1 MEENLEVYGDPDKL
15 ARVFDNILR
24 NAIAYCYENTKIE
37 IQARMKN
44 NKIEITFTNS
54 GDRIPGDMLQTILK
68 NFTGWI
74 IPGRPEPEEQDL
86 VLRLQKRL
94 WNYMMDRSWRKVTI
108 YIRNLL

>member
-1 MEENLEVYGDPDKL
+1 MQNIELESVKINLTRCWSRLQTNFMAYFREKKL
-15 ARVFDNILR
+15 LVMWMWKRIWKFTVIRTSLPVSLIIILR

-68 NFTGWI
+68 NFTG
-74 IPGRPEPEEQDL
+74 
-86 VLRLQKRL
+86 
-94 WNYMMDRSWRKVTI
+94 
-108 YIRNLL
+108 